1 MKKIDELNAGKAP
14 IVIIDKSLDKLDE
27 VVLFPE
33 KVEKANE
40 TIAKIG
46 LPKKSNT
53 VVKKSI
59 ANIGTEQPV
68 PMQHLDWSTA
78 AAEPRQRLFNYPIIC
93 NTYTWL
99 KN

>member
-1 MKKIDELNAGKAP
+1 MKKIEELIAGKVP
-14 IVIIDKSLDKLDE
+14 IVIIDKFLDKLDE

-59 ANIGTEQPV
+59 ANIGAQHPV
-68 PMQHLDWSTA
+68 PMYHLDRSTA
-78 AAEPRQRLFNYPIIC
+78 AAEPGQRLLNYPIIC
-93 NTYTWL
+93 NTHT
-99 KN
+99 

>member
-33 KVEKANE
+33 KVEEANE

-59 ANIGTEQPV
+59 ANIGAQHPV
-68 PMQHLDWSTA
+68 PMYHLDRSTA
-78 AAEPRQRLFNYPIIC
+78 TAEPGQILLNDHSIC
-93 NTYTWL
+93 NTHT
-99 KN
+99 